1 MDSFMQRNEQRGDG
15 LDEPIGVRVR
25 ELEEVDADQVMG
37 QEVHFG
43 EHCGFQSSLEGDQ
56 RRNRDAELGDRMN
69 AEQNAGA
76 ERYQSGQQE
85 YERGFQEL
93 ADIEAAEKEKLKDL
107 EKEISE
113 EQKKMTLLLK
123 QASAH
128 DTIFDVKWIRAEGLA
143 RIIHCRQMILNQCRS
158 QLRSCCF
165 HKKQL
170 EKEQAEYEDTI
181 NALNLSIRTTE
192 ILNRIREER
201 AKTRN
206 TGSEK
211 KVIEAFLKLEFST
224 QVLETAYVFQN
235 IDTCLHTIELIRCV
249 QELKYRMNSEEYAPV
264 EQKLKEVGEYI
275 NVVESVLWEYGL
287 RIDFE
292 ALQIRKIDVN
302 DKAFRK
308 RRQAYFA
315 NGALRYYLGVKRYN
329 KIRKNKSG
337 SYDEQQQ
344 KPGQAR
350 VEASLSA
357 LEERLKITM
366 FDEGDMRI
374 MTSKMRSVG
383 KRRQAKQG
391 DEIRAVGADAQ
402 SNIEHLQVKIR
413 FLKIYYAMKEKL
425 INKLKGGAKEFV
437 FLNQFVE
444 NYVTTNRQ
452 IYINRRAA
460 EDNEAKAFVE
470 LKKALIRVKRNVGN
484 KCARYAAILLG
495 LLTEESSG
503 YLEVPLDGI
512 HVYRE
517 DINITCG
524 RQCEYRDCTDMP
536 LFTHRPN
543 IKDIAQGG
551 LGDCYLLAGLISVV
565 NQNPEEI
572 MNIMKDNGDGTV
584 TVCFKLKELGKNGRV
599 VFTPYYVTVKKTIP
613 VFRRGEKD
621 AFSRGTLWVKM
632 MEKAYVASGMHL
644 LCRINVNLRREGK
657 QPQKYCDLL
666 QMIEDEDKR
675 LDYDEIRGGSPGEF
689 ISLLLGRERE
699 AHILEKNRADSV
711 ADRIGSILPSVN
723 EPAWEQDEARMFGH
737 ERYDSIVYEYIEKLD
752 SQQAGRF
759 LNMRKPT
766 DSDLNDT
773 SHMESYWSERDK
785 LQGYRRSCMLHLD
798 IVDTL
803 TKENNKDLL
812 KLQSIEEINQWYE
825 QLKQLFANYKKHIE
839 ERLSLD
845 ANDQIIERVRR
856 YYRTKKFA
864 DCFSAIKIE
873 EFNYTVDILK
883 KRHLNLFATKNEGE
897 QDAKAEEVR
906 QIGEREEIRQ
916 IPDSYYTARE
926 RKLYER
932 IEQSLQSGA
941 YVSFGTRVLSNNRN
955 GRNGESVH
963 RGLVGKHAYALINTR
978 KIMDCNHKERL
989 YFVVANPWAE
999 LGLIYH
1005 VGEHGIT
1012 AEAIQGEK
1020 QGEKEEGVFLLDLKT
1035 FAKVV
1040 EVWEAV
1046 PAKRT

>member
-25 ELEEVDADQVMG
+25 KLEEMDADQVMG
-37 QEVHFG
+37 PEVHFG
-43 EHCGFQSSLEGDQ
+43 EHCDFQSSLEGDQ
-56 RRNRDAELGDRMN
+56 RRNRDAELGERMN

-93 ADIEAAEKEKLKDL
+93 VDIEAAEKEKLKDL

-113 EQKKMTLLLK
+113 EQRKMALLLK

-128 DTIFDVKWIRAEGLA
+128 DTIFDVKRIRAEGLA
-143 RIIHCRQMILNQCRS
+143 GIIHCRQMILNQCRS
-158 QLRSCCF
+158 QLISCCF
-165 HKKQL
+165 HKKQF

-201 AKTRN
+201 AKTSN

-329 KIRKNKSG
+329 KIRKNESG

-350 VEASLSA
+350 VEASLRA

-402 SNIEHLQVKIR
+402 GNIEHLQVKIR

-437 FLNQFVE
+437 SLEQFVE

-452 IYINRRAA
+452 TYINRRVA
-460 EDNEAKAFVE
+460 EDSEAKAFGE
-470 LKKALIRVKRNVGN
+470 LKKALIKVKRNVGN

-495 LLTEESSG
+495 LLTEESNG

-512 HVYRE
+512 HIYRKDK
-517 DINITCG
+517 DITLG
-524 RQCEYRDCTDMP
+524 KRQCEYRDCTDMP

-572 MNIMKDNGDGTV
+572 MNIMRDNGDGTV
-584 TVCFKLKELGKNGRV
+584 TVCFKLKESGENGGV
-599 VFTPYYVTVKKTIP
+599 VFTPCYVTVKKTIP
-613 VFRRGEKD
+613 VLKSNLND

-632 MEKAYVASGMHL
+632 MEKAYVASGIHL
-644 LCRINVNLRREGK
+644 LKKEDPEKLRISYRNLRES
-657 QPQKYCDLL
+657 QKSVDYCD
-666 QMIEDEDKR
+666 IE
-675 LDYDEIRGGSPGEF
+675 GGSPGKF
-689 ISLLLGRERE
+689 ISLLLGKERE

-711 ADRIGSILPSVN
+711 ADKIGSILPPVN
-723 EPAWEQDEARMFGH
+723 EPAWNADKSRTFGH
-737 ERYDSIVYEYIEKLD
+737 DRYDSIVYEYIEKLD
-752 SQQAGRF
+752 SQQAARF
-759 LNMRKPT
+759 LNLRKPT
-766 DSDLNDT
+766 DSDSNDT
-773 SHMESYWSERDK
+773 SHMESYRAEKDK
-785 LQGYRRSCMLHLD
+785 LQEYRRSCMLHLD

-803 TKENNKDLL
+803 TREKKKDLL

-825 QLKQLFANYKKHIE
+825 ELKKLFANYKKHKN
-839 ERLSLD
+839 ERSSLD
-845 ANDQIIERVRR
+845 ANDQIIERVRG

-864 DCFSAIKIE
+864 DCFSAITIK

-883 KRHLNLFATKNEGE
+883 RRHLNLLATKNERE
-897 QDAKAEEVR
+897 QDAKAGEVR
-906 QIGEREEIRQ
+906 QIGEREEIGQ
-916 IPDSYYTARE
+916 IPDIHYTARE
-926 RKLYER
+926 CKLYER
-932 IEQSLQSGA
+932 IEQSLRSGA
-941 YVSFGTRVLSNNRN
+941 YVSFGTRVLSDNRN
-955 GRNGESVH
+955 GRNGESMH
-963 RGLVGKHAYALINTR
+963 KGLVGTHAYSLINTR
-978 KIMDCNHKERL
+978 RIMVNNEEQLC
-989 YFVVANPWAE
+989 FVVMNPWAE
-999 LGLIYH
+999 LGVIYH

-1012 AEAIQGEK
+1012 AEAIQGK
-1020 QGEKEEGVFLLDLKT
+1020 NQGEKEEGVFLLDLKT
-1035 FAKVV
+1035 FAEVV
-1040 EVWEAV
+1040 SGWEAV
-1046 PAKRT
+1046 PARKME